1 MLKAVL
7 FDMDGVLLDSEEFI
21 TRAAVQMFAEKGF
34 QVQEADF
41 KPFTGMGE
49 NRFLGGVAE
58 KYGIPFSIE
67 TDKARAYKI
76 YGEMVKGRL
85 APLPGVREFIGKCR
99 QKNLKIAVATS
110 ADEVKML
117 INLKETGLEPA
128 LFDGLVNGDMVVRK
142 KPFPDLYLMA
152 ASLLKVGADECLVT
166 EDSISGM
173 EAAIAAGCRC
183 MAITTSFPASAF
195 DKAEWFAA
203 NLQEAPDECLEW

>member
-1 MLKAVL
+1 
-7 FDMDGVLLDSEEFI
+7 
-21 TRAAVQMFAEKGF
+21 
-34 QVQEADF
+34 
-41 KPFTGMGE
+41 
-49 NRFLGGVAE
+49 
-58 KYGIPFSIE
+58 
-67 TDKARAYKI
+67 
-76 YGEMVKGRL
+76 
-85 APLPGVREFIGKCR
+85 
-99 QKNLKIAVATS
+99 
-110 ADEVKML
+110 
-117 INLKETGLEPA
+117 
-128 LFDGLVNGDMVVRK
+128 MVVRK